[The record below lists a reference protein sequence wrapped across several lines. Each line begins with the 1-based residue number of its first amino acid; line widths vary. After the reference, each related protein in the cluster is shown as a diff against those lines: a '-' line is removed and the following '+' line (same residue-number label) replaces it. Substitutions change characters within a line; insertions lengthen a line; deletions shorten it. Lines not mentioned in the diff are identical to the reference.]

1 LTPKES
7 EFEIEHKPFRI
18 EIGGLYN
25 IYNALA
31 AYALACELGIKP
43 ETVQRTFEQNQQI
56 FGRQEA
62 INIKDKELTIVLIKN
77 PVGANA
83 IIDLMLTEKDPFSLG
98 VLLNANYADGIDTS
112 WIWDADFEKLHQA
125 PIKKVIVGGERYRDI
140 HVRLKM
146 GGFPAQDI
154 EPDLTK
160 LVNHLSNV
168 PTKKIY
174 LAATYTAMLQLREQL
189 AKSGYLKGGF

>member
-1 LTPKES
+1 
-7 EFEIEHKPFRI
+7 
-18 EIGGLYN
+18 
-25 IYNALA
+25 
-31 AYALACELGIKP
+31 
-43 ETVQRTFEQNQQI
+43 
-56 FGRQEA
+56 
-62 INIKDKELTIVLIKN
+62 
-77 PVGANA
+77 
-83 IIDLMLTEKDPFSLG
+83 
-98 VLLNANYADGIDTS
+98 
-112 WIWDADFEKLHQA
+112 
-125 PIKKVIVGGERYRDI
+125 
-140 HVRLKM
+140 M